1 MKRCW
6 SNSCCQKSAIFFTPV
21 VKETSMQLNFGIL
34 PLGFYFL
41 SAATTS
47 MQSLVAFLPETAFK
61 FKALKK
67 VAQLAVINS
76 LEKAFWNWVENY
88 PDEFTKLYQI
98 PQTDMAECAEKLFDL
113 VDGFAESTKRK
124 AAVWPLQIILLILC
138 PEIIQDISKDVVDE
152 NNMNKVRRAELF
164 PLYLDVKQFIL
175 LEVCITLG
183 LLFQQAISGHHLN
196 YFRFLCLMDLE
207 ETYSYIILFGRG
219 KIIPVNDQRFKI
231 IP

>member
-1 MKRCW
+1 M
-6 SNSCCQKSAIFFTPV
+6 
-21 VKETSMQLNFGIL
+21 
-34 PLGFYFL
+34 
-41 SAATTS
+41 
-47 MQSLVAFLPETAFK
+47 
-61 FKALKK
+61 
-67 VAQLAVINS
+67 
-76 LEKAFWNWVENY
+76 
-88 PDEFTKLYQI
+88 
-98 PQTDMAECAEKLFDL
+98 
-113 VDGFAESTKRK
+113 DGFAESTKRK

-183 LLFQQAISGHHLN
+183 LLFQQTISGHPLN

-219 KIIPVNDQRFKI
+219 INNTSQ
-231 IP
+231 

>member
-34 PLGFYFL
+34 PLEFYFL

-152 NNMNKVRRAELF
+152 NNMNKVRRAKLF
-164 PLYLDVKQFIL
+164 PLYLDGKQFIL
-175 LEVCITLG
+175 LKMWD
-183 LLFQQAISGHHLN
+183 HLN
-196 YFRFLCLMDLE
+196 YHFRSLCLINLE
-207 ETYSYIILFGRG
+207 ETYSYILLF
-219 KIIPVNDQRFKI
+219 VSLNDQRFKI